1 VPLVTST
8 NVLALAATR
17 VVLAV
22 IVERTMVGLD
32 DIVVQLGNPDPALV
46 NTCPLVPVAPA
57 KVNAVVRLADAIT
70 GEVEA
75 LENILQEIEG
85 IYLSTIYKLENLS

>member
-1 VPLVTST
+1 MQE
-8 NVLALAATR
+8 N
-17 VVLAV
+17 
-22 IVERTMVGLD
+22 
-32 DIVVQLGNPDPALV
+32 
-46 NTCPLVPVAPA
+46 C
-57 KVNAVVRLADAIT
+57 DAIT